1 VKTTLQRFV
10 GVALACVILFF
21 IARGLWSGLHAM
33 GHYRFTV
40 SPLRIA
46 GAFGTFAVLFPI
58 NAWLWQYIISK
69 FGYRLTYGKAIRI
82 WLVSQAGRYIPGK
95 VWFALG
101 RIYLS
106 EREGIPKRV
115 TTIATGLELVLVLG
129 SSLVVFGLAWL
140 VRPSMGGH
148 AYLWSIWLIPVMI
161 VGVHPRILRFMLGR
175 LGKLRKLVKPPPE
188 NVEGI
193 SEVRAFTMRYVDILK
208 IFGVYVIC
216 WCIYGTGYYLIATSI
231 GLVTDVGPALTP
243 PGLSLLP
250 EMIGINALSWAGGF
264 VSVITPAGLGIREG
278 ISTFLLKGLIG
289 EPYPLLIPL
298 VARVWVTIAEVAA
311 IGLAVMARGR
321 R

>member
-1 VKTTLQRFV
+1 MRATLQRV
-10 GVALACVILFF
+10 AGVALACVILFF

-33 GHYRFTV
+33 GHYSFTV

-58 NAWLWQYIISK
+58 YAWLWQYIIAK

-101 RIYLS
+101 RIYLA

-129 SSLVVFGLAWL
+129 SALVVFGLAWL

-148 AYLWSIWLIPVMI
+148 TYLWSILLVPLMI
-161 VGVHPRILRFMLGR
+161 VGVHPRVLRFMLGR
-175 LGKLRKLVKPPPE
+175 LGKLGKLVKPPSADAQE
-188 NVEGI
+188 TGED
-193 SEVRAFTMRYVDILK
+193 RAFTMRYVDILK
-208 IFGVYVIC
+208 IFGIYVIC

-231 GLVTDVGPALTP
+231 GLKPDMGPAPAP
-243 PGLSLLP
+243 PGWSLLP

-264 VSVITPAGLGIREG
+264 VSIITPAGLGIREG
-278 ISTFLLKGLIG
+278 ISTFLLQGLIG
-289 EPYPLLIPL
+289 KPYPLLIPL
-298 VARVWVTIAEVAA
+298 VARIWVTIAEVVA

-321 R
+321 K